1 MSTADFISG
10 LLPSEGDGVQLARSR
25 LKTLAP
31 RPGTV
36 AATGLDLD
44 LLGDL
49 ASKLLLS
56 AGVLNMRS
64 LAQRLAIPG
73 VVLNEVLQMLRRE
86 ARIGVK
92 PDSIDSDLSYELT
105 ERGRQLAMA
114 ALQRDG
120 YVGPAPVQLA
130 DYVRIVNAQSVH
142 QRQVNRRSMQRAL
155 GDLVLSDHLR
165 DRLGAALNSGRAIVL
180 HGPAG
185 TGKTFIARRLERAL
199 SGEILIPHAILV
211 NGSVL
216 RLFDP
221 AVHEPIELADAESP
235 LLLNVGFDTRYVC
248 CERPVMR
255 VGGELDPTMLEVERR
270 EATHELL
277 APVQLKANNG
287 LLIVDDLGRQSMGA
301 ERILNRWI
309 VPMEERVDHFST
321 GGGTHF
327 TVPFDVVLVFSTNLD
342 PQRIADGALLRRMGY
357 KIAFGPISPEAY
369 SQIWQRECLGLAL
382 PYDKD
387 LVDFAVQ
394 ELHCKRGVDLLPCH
408 PRDLLNMAVDKLRY
422 DERDRR
428 VDRELLT
435 WAWDNYFLQSR

>member
-1 MSTADFISG
+1 MSTADLISG
-10 LLPSEGDGVQLARSR
+10 LVPPQGDGSQLAASR
-25 LKTLAP
+25 LRALAP
-31 RPGTV
+31 RPGSVT
-36 AATGLDLD
+36 ATGLEPE

-49 ASKLLLS
+49 TSKLLLC
-56 AGVLNMRS
+56 AGVLSMRS
-64 LAQRLAIPG
+64 LAQRLALPG
-73 VVLNEVLQMLRRE
+73 VALNEVLQMLRRE
-86 ARIGVK
+86 ARVGIR

-105 ERGRQLAMA
+105 ERGRQLALA
-114 ALQRDG
+114 AQQRDG

-142 QRQVNRRSMQRAL
+142 CRQVNRRTMQRAL
-155 GDLVLSDHLR
+155 GDMVLSESLR

-211 NGSVL
+211 NGSVV

-235 LLLNVGFDTRYVC
+235 LLLNSGFDTRYVC
-248 CERPVMR
+248 CERPVVR
-255 VGGELDPTMLEVERR
+255 VGGELDNSMLEVERR
-270 EATHELL
+270 EATHEYL
-277 APVQLKANNG
+277 APIQLKANNG
-287 LLIVDDLGRQSMGA
+287 LLIVDDLGRQNMEA

-309 VPMEERVDHFST
+309 VPLEERVDHFSL
-321 GGGTHF
+321 GGGVHF
-327 TVPFDVVLVFSTNLD
+327 TVPFDLVLVFSTNLE
-342 PQRIADGALLRRMGY
+342 PQTLADGALLRRMGY
-357 KIAFGPISPEAY
+357 KIAFGPISADAY
-369 SQIWQRECLGLAL
+369 QQIWQRECLGLAL

-387 LVDFAVQ
+387 LVDFAVE
-394 ELHCKRGVDLLPCH
+394 ELHRKRGVDLLPCY
-408 PRDLLNMAVDKLRY
+408 PRDLLNMVVDKLRY
-422 DERDRR
+422 DEREPV